1 MRTPPPEEPRDEDP
15 ELREALPRETLARDE
30 PPRDELPRETVPR
43 ERADEL
49 LVRDPLDLT
58 EEPREP
64 LVDGLVI
71 EDLP

>member
-1 MRTPPPEEPRDEDP
+1 LRTPPPEEPRDEDP
-15 ELREALPRETLARDE
+15 ELREALPRETLA
-30 PPRDELPRETVPR
+30 RDELPRETVPR